1 MNMEQSSNTDTRNI
15 VDAEP
20 SQSHAVVAEGKDSHA
35 SGNESF
41 LFRMKGKVQKETE
54 CYTIKQ
60 VDDYLA
66 TTGLSGFALESERNR
81 LIERLKARLKVIN
94 EPDSNVLPSDAR
106 VDALFDIGFSKYE
119 KACIL
124 LENAPVRCPPAELK
138 EKFCK
143 MVEHLLDSVPGV
155 HLPKF
160 VFSEDDIE
168 FHFHGQYGIHFG
180 FVTYYRF
187 PSTTCAMASFHY
199 TGHEPNLQVNPIGDC
214 DIKKA
219 LEFIEYMT
227 PVRLLL
233 GSLERINPYL
243 L

>member
-20 SQSHAVVAEGKDSHA
+20 SQSYAGVTAGKDSHA

-41 LFRMKGKVQKETE
+41 LFRMKGKAKKETE

-81 LIERLKARLKVIN
+81 LIERLSARLKVIN
-94 EPDSNVLPSDAR
+94 EPDSNVLPTDAR

-119 KACIL
+119 KASELCWDTT
-124 LENAPVRCPPAELK
+124 ASCPAELK

-143 MVEHLLDSVPGV
+143 MVESLLDSVPGV

-160 VFSEDDIE
+160 VFGLDEIE
-168 FHFHGQYGIHFG
+168 FKFQSQYGITFS
-180 FVTYYRF
+180 FVVDYQYL
-187 PSTTCAMASFHY
+187 STTYAIACFHY
-199 TGHEPNLQVNPIGDC
+199 TGHKPNLYCHPIGDC
-214 DIKKA
+214 DAKKA
-219 LEFIEYMT
+219 LDFIDCMN
-227 PVRLLL
+227 PARFLL
-233 GSLERINPYL
+233 GHLERINP
-243 L
+243 

>member
-20 SQSHAVVAEGKDSHA
+20 SQSNMGVAVGKDSHA

-81 LIERLKARLKVIN
+81 LIERLKTRLKVIN
-94 EPDSNVLPSDAR
+94 EPDSNVLPSDTR

-119 KACIL
+119 KACEL
-124 LENAPVRCPPAELK
+124 CEDTPVRCPAELK

-143 MVEHLLDSVPGV
+143 IVERLLDAVPGV

-160 VFSEDDIE
+160 VFGGDEIE
-168 FHFHGQYGIHFG
+168 FKFQDQYGITFS
-180 FVTYYRF
+180 FVVDYQY
-187 PSTTCAMASFHY
+187 PSTTYPLASFYY
-199 TGHEPNLQVNPIGDC
+199 TGHNKPNLYARPIDDC
-214 DIKKA
+214 DAKKA
-219 LEFIEYMT
+219 LEFIDCMN
-227 PVRLLL
+227 PVQLLL
-233 GSLERINPYL
+233 GRLERINPYRR
-243 L
+243 